1 MADPLT
7 PPDDDFLDVG
17 AYADHTHTHT
27 HAEPAPTDADDEG
40 GAS

>member
-17 AYADHTHTHT
+17 AYADHTHTH
-27 HAEPAPTDADDEG
+27 AEPAPTDADDEG

>member
-7 PPDDDFLDVG
+7 PPDDFLDVD
-17 AYADHTHTHT
+17 AYADHT
-27 HAEPAPTDADDEG
+27 HAEPAPAPADDDG